1 MQSWIRII
9 DIFSKA
15 IGHAFAWCILVLK
28 ASTCFEVFMRYVLN
42 APTVWAFDMSYILY
56 GALFMMSG
64 AYALSRG
71 SHVRGDFIY
80 RKWSAVT
87 QAKVDLVLY
96 FLFFFPAVFAMVF
109 TGARYSFESARILES
124 SVNSPAGIPV
134 WPLKLIIFV
143 AGLTLLMAGIA
154 EVMRC
159 ILCIKT
165 GAWPA
170 RSGDVEELEVVLVKQ
185 HAQQKGD
192 SIAPEAIK

>member
-1 MQSWIRII
+1 
-9 DIFSKA
+9 
-15 IGHAFAWCILVLK
+15 
-28 ASTCFEVFMRYVLN
+28 
-42 APTVWAFDMSYILY
+42 
-56 GALFMMSG
+56 

-134 WPLKLIIFV
+134 WPLKMVIFV

-159 ILCIKT
+159 IICIKT
-165 GAWPA
+165 GRWPA
-170 RSGDVEELEVVLVKQ
+170 RSGDVEELEVILVKQ
-185 HAQQKGD
+185 HEQEVMQQESGVPATE
-192 SIAPEAIK
+192 APK

>member
-1 MQSWIRII
+1 
-9 DIFSKA
+9 
-15 IGHAFAWCILVLK
+15 
-28 ASTCFEVFMRYVLN
+28 
-42 APTVWAFDMSYILY
+42 
-56 GALFMMSG
+56 
-64 AYALSRG
+64 
-71 SHVRGDFIY
+71 
-80 RKWSAVT
+80 
-87 QAKVDLVLY
+87 
-96 FLFFFPAVFAMVF
+96 MVF

-185 HAQQKGD
+185 HTQQEGG
-192 SIAPEAIK
+192 SIAPEASK